1 MKMLDI
7 LCPALSGFF
16 NFYGSGGGGGG
27 NSTSTVKNAPADQVL
42 PYLDP
47 YMKRASEL
55 SNTEYKPYEGQQ
67 IAELNQAQQAGMG
80 LQAAQALNGFQG
92 QAEGNNLYQQ
102 TLRGDFLTPDSNPY
116 LQATAQGIGNEF
128 NRTTGAQNA
137 SMQRTAGA
145 FGNSGLQQKM
155 SMDNAGLAGQLNNL
169 YGQNYANERGMQ
181 QQALGMMPTM
191 QNLGYTDASKL
202 SQVGDSQRQYQQD
215 LLNQQQANYQQAMQY
230 PYAQLD
236 VLGNAIKSTM
246 GAGGSSTSSS
256 PAYKPSPVAGA
267 IGGGM
272 AGYGIGSAMGF
283 NPMMGAAGGAIMGG
297 LL

>member
-1 MKMLDI
+1 MKMLQM
-7 LCPALSGFF
+7 LCPAATGFF
-16 NFYGSGGGGGG
+16 TFYGSGGGSSGS
-27 NSTSTVKNAPADQVL
+27 STSTVKNAPADQVL

-47 YMKRASEL
+47 YMQRASAL

-67 IAELNQAQQAGMG
+67 IAELNDAQQAGMG
-80 LQAAQALNGFQG
+80 LQSAQALNGFQG
-92 QAEGNNLYQQ
+92 QTEGNNLYQK
-102 TLRGDFLTPDSNPY
+102 TLNGDFLNPESNPY

-145 FGNSGLQQKM
+145 FGNSGLSQKM

-169 YGQNYANERGMQ
+169 YGQNYATERGNQMT
-181 QQALGMMPTM
+181 ALGMMPTM
-191 QNLGYTDASKL
+191 QNMGYTDASKL

-215 LLNQQQANYQQAMQY
+215 LLNQQQANYAQAMQY

-246 GAGGSSTSSS
+246 GAGGSSTSTT
-256 PAYKPSPVAGA
+256 PTYKPSPVAGA

-272 AGYGIGSAMGF
+272 LGYGLGNAAGYGAA
-283 NPMMGAAGGAIMGG
+283 GAAGGAVLGG

>member
-1 MKMLDI
+1 MISLNNWLFSLVD
-7 LCPALSGFF
+7 SFT
-16 NFYGSGGGGGG
+16 FYGSGGGGSG

-47 YMKRASEL
+47 YMQRASAL
-55 SNTEYKPYEGQQ
+55 SNTAYKPYQGQQ
-67 IAELNQAQQAGMG
+67 IAELNQSQQAGMG
-80 LQAAQALNGFQG
+80 LQSAQALGGFQG
-92 QAEGNNLYQQ
+92 QKEGNNLYQQ
-102 TLRGDFLTPDSNPY
+102 TLRGDFLNPSSNPY
-116 LQATAQGIGNEF
+116 LQGMAQSIGDEF

-155 SMDNAGLAGQLNNL
+155 SMDNAGFAGQLNRL
-169 YGQNYANERGMQ
+169 YGDNYQNERSMQ

-191 QNLGYTDASKL
+191 QNLGYADASKL

-215 LLNQQQANYQQAMQY
+215 LLNQQQANYTQAMQY

-246 GAGGSSTSSS
+246 GAGGSSTSTS
-256 PAYKPSPVAGA
+256 PSYKPSPVAGM

-272 AGYGIGSAMGF
+272 AGYGLGSAMGYGGL
-283 NPMMGAAGGAIMGG
+283 GAAGGAVLGG

>member
-1 MKMLDI
+1 MNILKL
-7 LCPALSGFF
+7 LCPALSGLFTL
-16 NFYGSGGGGGG
+16 YGSSGGGGSG

-42 PYLDP
+42 PYLQP
-47 YMKRASEL
+47 YMDRASAL
-55 SNTEYKPYEGQQ
+55 SNTAYKPYKGQQ
-67 IAELNQAQQAGMG
+67 IADLNDAQQAGMS
-80 LQAAQALNGFQG
+80 LQSAQALNGFQG
-92 QAEGNNLYQQ
+92 QQDGNNLYQQ
-102 TLRGDFLTPDSNPY
+102 TLRGDFLSPESNPY

-128 NRTTGAQNA
+128 NRTTGAQNS

-145 FGNSGLQQKM
+145 FGNSGLSQKM

-191 QNLGYTDASKL
+191 QNMGYTDSNKL
-202 SQVGDSQRQYQQD
+202 TQVGDAQRQYQQD
-215 LLNQQQANYQQAMQY
+215 LLNQEQANYAQAMQY

-246 GAGGSSTSSS
+246 GAGGSSTTST
-256 PAYKPSPVAGA
+256 PTYKPSPMAGA
-267 IGGGM
+267 MGGAM
-272 AGYGIGSAMGF
+272 AGYGMGSAMGYGGL
-283 NPMMGAAGGAIMGG
+283 GAAGGAIMGG